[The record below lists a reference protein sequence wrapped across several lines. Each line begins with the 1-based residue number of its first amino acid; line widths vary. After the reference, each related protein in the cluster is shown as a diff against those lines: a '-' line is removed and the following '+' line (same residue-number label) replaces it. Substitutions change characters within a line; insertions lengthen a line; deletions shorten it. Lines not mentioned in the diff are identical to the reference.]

1 MKRVIVFVCYALMA
15 VAATA
20 TEVRDAAA
28 ALVRLGF
35 EDIRIS
41 LNGSTLYA
49 SVEPTAYRGTFRGAG
64 VAVEELGRLYPEAT
78 TIELVVT
85 EYQMPQVAVHAY
97 RDGSS
102 WDASVDYG
110 TDAITSALGKIQ
122 SEQSSTGRVDLTIYP
137 MVSLDNHRFDILYE
151 YIVSIAPALEL
162 TLWQGNRI
170 TLQPVFPVVTNI
182 WHEKPNAYIRIGVA
196 SISQQLNLS
205 NRLKATLSGGMFMN
219 NLLGFDA
226 SLSYRVGKSLTLGVQ
241 AGVLGDAYPVKDDGY
256 QIDKLENVTVLGK
269 ASYYHAP
276 TRLEAGLT
284 GGRFVYGDYGARL
297 DVTRH
302 FGEYAIGVY
311 GILTGGEHNA
321 GFHFTIP
328 MGGKRQTRKGAFRL
342 MLPEYFDWE
351 YGMVSYDKYA
361 DERMGRQNETRP
373 DINHSAHYW
382 QAAYVE
388 QYLKKYLQGE
398 YK

>member
-1 MKRVIVFVCYALMA
+1 MVFVCCALMA

-35 EDIRIS
+35 EDIRII
-41 LNGSTLYA
+41 LNGNTLFA

-64 VAVEELGRLYPEAT
+64 VAIEELGRLFPEVGA
-78 TIELVVT
+78 IELNVT
-85 EYQMPQVAVHAY
+85 EYKTPQVAVHAL
-97 RDGSS
+97 REGSG
-102 WDASVDYG
+102 WKASVDYETG
-110 TDAITSALGKIQ
+110 AITSALGSTQ
-122 SEQSSTGRVDLTIYP
+122 AERSSTGRVDLRLHP

-151 YIVSIAPALEL
+151 YIVSIAPALEV

-170 TLQPVFPVVTNI
+170 TLQPVFPIATNV

-196 SISQQLNLS
+196 AISQDFSIGNNL
-205 NRLKATLSGGMFMN
+205 KTTVSGGMFMDN
-219 NLLGFDA
+219 IFGFDA
-226 SLSYRVGKSLTLGVQ
+226 KLAYRVGKSLTLGLQ
-241 AGVLGDAYPVKDDGY
+241 AGLLGDAYPETDCYDFK
-256 QIDKLENVTVLGK
+256 KLEQVTVLGT

-284 GGRFVYGDYGARL
+284 GGRFIYGDYGARL
-297 DVTRH
+297 DITRH
-302 FGEYAIGVY
+302 FGEYAIGAY

-321 GFHFTIP
+321 GFHFAIP
-328 MGGKRQTRKGAFRL
+328 VGGKRQTRKGSFRL

-351 YGMVSYDKYA
+351 YDMVSYDEYA
-361 DERMGRQNETRP
+361 SERMGRINETRP
-373 DINHSAHYW
+373 DVNHSAHYW

-388 QYLKKYLQGE
+388 QYLREYLQGQIQ
-398 YK
+398 